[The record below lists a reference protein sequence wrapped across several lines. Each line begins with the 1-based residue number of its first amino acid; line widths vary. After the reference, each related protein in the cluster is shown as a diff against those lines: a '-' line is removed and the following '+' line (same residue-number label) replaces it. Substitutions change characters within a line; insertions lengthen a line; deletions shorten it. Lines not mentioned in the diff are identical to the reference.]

1 MDMASAAHVPGFDA
15 SGPTLQEVGEA
26 ELLRRLTAIARRHG
40 DDPRLVV
47 ASGDDAAVWRPPGGA
62 GIVLS
67 QDAIVE
73 GEDFLRD
80 WIDPR
85 AVGRRALAAALSD
98 LAAMGA
104 RPALCMVTICAP
116 GTSRVDDLLAIQEGI
131 CAAAS
136 EAACQVAG
144 GDVSAI
150 AGPLVIDV
158 AVVGTVDPGRA
169 LRRDRGRP
177 GDVLVVTGCLG
188 GAAAGLRLLLAG
200 RRGPV
205 RQEGHGHGAKG
216 HSHGSEGHGHGA
228 DGHGHEAERHGHGA
242 EGHGHRGAAVPER
255 GHGRQGHGHPTAELD
270 AAAEAEERWLGR
282 QLRPR
287 ARLGE
292 GQALVRLGVSCA
304 GDLSD
309 GLIVD
314 VGRIIEASGCAAE
327 IWLDSVPADPSI
339 RSLLGEA
346 WVDAALGGGEDFE
359 LVAAVPAERL
369 NGLLTRWPAGLEP
382 LHAVGRLTSGSGL
395 RLLDRRDGAEVQLP
409 PIASRHFQPPPIAS
423 WNVQQPPITSR
434 HVQQP

>member
-1 MDMASAAHVPGFDA
+1 MDDVPPQPGHGFDA
-15 SGPTLQEVGEA
+15 GGPTLEEIGEA
-26 ELLRRLTAIARRHG
+26 ELLRRLTATARRYG
-40 DDPRLVV
+40 EDRRLVV

-73 GEDFLRD
+73 GEDFVRS
-80 WIDPR
+80 WTDPR
-85 AVGRRALAAALSD
+85 SVGRRALAVALSD

-104 RPALCMVTICAP
+104 RPALCLVTLCAP

-136 EAACQVAG
+136 DAGCRVAG

-150 AGPLVIDV
+150 RGPLVIDV

-188 GAAAGLRLLLAG
+188 GAAAGLRLLLDG
-200 RRGPV
+200 RRGSVPAPA
-205 RQEGHGHGAKG
+205 G
-216 HSHGSEGHGHGA
+216 
-228 DGHGHEAERHGHGA
+228 HGHGA
-242 EGHGHRGAAVPER
+242 EGHGHGLQ
-255 GHGRQGHGHPTAELD
+255 GHGRPPAGAD

-287 ARLGE
+287 ARLAE
-292 GQALVRLGVSCA
+292 GQALVRLGVACA

-314 VGRIIEASGCAAE
+314 VGRITEASGCAAE
-327 IWLDSVPADPSI
+327 IWRESVPADPDI
-339 RSLLGEA
+339 HTLLGEG

-359 LVAAVPAERL
+359 LVAAIAAKRL
-369 NGLLTRWPAGLEP
+369 DGLLARWPAGLKP
-382 LHAVGRLTSGSGL
+382 LHVIGRLTAGSGL
-395 RLLDRRDGAEVQLP
+395 RLLDRRDGKEVPLP
-409 PIASRHFQPPPIAS
+409 PVASRHFRQP
-423 WNVQQPPITSR
+423 
-434 HVQQP
+434 

>member
-1 MDMASAAHVPGFDA
+1 MDMASAPHGPGFDA
-15 SGPTLQEVGEA
+15 SGPTLHEVGEA
-26 ELLRRLTAIARRHG
+26 ELLRRLTAIARRRG

-80 WIDPR
+80 WIDPT

-104 RPALCMVTICAP
+104 RPALCLVTICAP
-116 GTSRVDDLLAIQEGI
+116 GTSRADDLVAIQEGI

-136 EAACQVAG
+136 EAGCQVAG

-200 RRGPV
+200 RRGHTPPMGQGHGV
-205 RQEGHGHGAKG
+205 EGHGQHGADAPGRGHGHGLQ
-216 HSHGSEGHGHGA
+216 
-228 DGHGHEAERHGHGA
+228 
-242 EGHGHRGAAVPER
+242 GHGHRSAG
-255 GHGRQGHGHPTAELD
+255 LD
-270 AAAEAEERWLGR
+270 AAAEAEERWLER

-287 ARLGE
+287 ARLAE

-327 IWLDSVPADPSI
+327 IWLDTVPADPSI
-339 RSLLGEA
+339 RTLLGEA

-359 LVAAVPAERL
+359 LVAAVAAERL
-369 NGLLTRWPAGLEP
+369 DGLLARWPAGLEP

-395 RLLDRRDGAEVQLP
+395 RLLDRRDGAEVPLP
-409 PIASRHFQPPPIAS
+409 PIASRHFQLTPIAS
-423 WNVQQPPITSR
+423 RNF
-434 HVQQP
+434 

>member
-1 MDMASAAHVPGFDA
+1 MDDASPPPGLGFDA
-15 SGPTLQEVGEA
+15 GGPTLQEIGEA
-26 ELLRRLTAIARRHG
+26 ELLRRLTAVARRHG
-40 DDPRLVV
+40 DDRRLVV

-73 GEDFLRD
+73 GEDFLRS
-80 WIDPR
+80 WIDPE
-85 AVGRRALAAALSD
+85 AVGRRALAVALSD

-104 RPALCMVTICAP
+104 RPALCLVTLCAP

-136 EAACQVAG
+136 EAGCRVAG

-158 AVVGTVDPGRA
+158 VVVGTVDPGRA
-169 LRRDRGRP
+169 LRRDRGRA
-177 GDVLVVTGCLG
+177 GDLLVVTGCLG
-188 GAAAGLRLLLAG
+188 GAAAGLRLLLDG
-200 RRGPV
+200 RRV
-205 RQEGHGHGAKG
+205 RVPAPEGHRHGEGHGH
-216 HSHGSEGHGHGA
+216 
-228 DGHGHEAERHGHGA
+228 
-242 EGHGHRGAAVPER
+242 PPR
-255 GHGRQGHGHPTAELD
+255 GHAHPPVEGD

-292 GQALVRLGVSCA
+292 GQALVRLGVACA

-314 VGRIIEASGCAAE
+314 VGRITEASGCAAE
-327 IWLDSVPADPSI
+327 IWLESVPAEPGV
-339 RSLLGEA
+339 RTLLGEA

-359 LVAAVPAERL
+359 LVAAVAAERL
-369 NGLLTRWPAGLEP
+369 DGLLARWPAGLEP
-382 LHAVGRLTSGSGL
+382 LHVVGRLTPGSGL
-395 RLLDRRDGAEVQLP
+395 HLFDRRDGKEVPLP
-409 PIASRHFQPPPIAS
+409 PVTSRHFRQP
-423 WNVQQPPITSR
+423 
-434 HVQQP
+434 